1 MSEILP
7 IIREKHTFFCLNSGK
22 KCLKT
27 AQTQGKTMV
36 KLKYKTIVNPAFVL
50 KQRKYLFL
58 AALLFLDIYFSPEQS
73 LVCYT
78 IFTGGSVVGQIFL
91 FGSLHNS
98 AIRYQEFRISNSML
112 ILTFMRITWQQHGS
126 LFQLL
131 YLIWILPGTYLTIA
145 NLVQLRILVCYISV
159 VFQYLVRFLILHWIR
174 YGHTIHP
181 MI

>member
-1 MSEILP
+1 MQNYCEP
-7 IIREKHTFFCLNSGK
+7 CLCVKTK
-22 KCLKT
+22 K
-27 AQTQGKTMV
+27 
-36 KLKYKTIVNPAFVL
+36 IF
-50 KQRKYLFL
+50 FL

-78 IFTGGSVVGQIFL
+78 IFTGGSVVGYIFL

-98 AIRYQEFRISNSML
+98 AIGYQEFRISNSML

-131 YLIWILPGTYLTIA
+131 QLIWILPGTYLTIA
-145 NLVQLRILVCYISV
+145 NLVQLRILICYISIV
-159 VFQYLVRFLILHWIR
+159 SQYLVRFLTLHWIR

-181 MI
+181 II